1 MADKLTVPPK
11 PLSGFTVTVLV
22 PELPCVTVTLDG
34 DAERLKSGE
43 GADPGQLVTRL
54 ATFTVPI
61 PVAKSHP
68 AAAAKAG

>member
-1 MADKLTVPPK
+1 MADKLTAAPK
-11 PLSGFTVTVLV
+11 PLSGFTVMVLV

-43 GADPGQLVTRL
+43 GADPGQLVTRF

-68 AAAAKAG
+68 EAAANAG

>member
-11 PLSGFTVTVLV
+11 PFSGFTVMVLV
-22 PELPCVTVTLDG
+22 PELPCVTATLDG

-54 ATFTVPI
+54 ATFMVPI

-68 AAAAKAG
+68 AAAANAG